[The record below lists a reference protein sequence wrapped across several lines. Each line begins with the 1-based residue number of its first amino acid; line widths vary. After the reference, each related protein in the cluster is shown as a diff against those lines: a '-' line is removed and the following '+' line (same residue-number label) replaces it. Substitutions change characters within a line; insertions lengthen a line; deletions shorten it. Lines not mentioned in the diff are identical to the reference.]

1 MSVLHPTLAALFR
14 AAIPVVLV
22 AASATACGPVN
33 RQRVAAVAK
42 DDWIRSYPLAEGA
55 SVSFVNN
62 DGSIEI
68 EGVNGL
74 TSVELRVERIANAGS
89 EAAAR
94 DLLPK
99 IAFKEDL
106 APDRVHVETEGVA
119 GVLIGVTFETHY
131 HVRMPAAA
139 RVRAET
145 RRAPIKVTNMA
156 GPVVVLSRNGSIT
169 GTALRGAVD
178 IRTGGDVKLDMEAL
192 GSENDPVSVRLNQNG
207 NIDVGLPADANVT
220 LSATTTAAGR
230 ARING
235 LPFEAIGEPD
245 PPGRQ
250 RRLRGRINKGGV
262 PVDLSTAAGNI
273 VIHPRGEPA
282 P

>member
-1 MSVLHPTLAALFR
+1 MSVPHPRLAALFR
-14 AAIPVVLV
+14 AAVPVVLV
-22 AASATACGPVN
+22 AASAAACGPAN
-33 RQRVAAVAK
+33 RRVAAVAK
-42 DDWIRSYPLAEGA
+42 DDWTRSYPLAEGA

-62 DGSIEI
+62 EGSIEI

-89 EAAAR
+89 ETAAR

-106 APDRVHVETEGVA
+106 APDRVNVETEGVA

-131 HVRMPAAA
+131 HVRMPAGA

-145 RRAPIKVTNMA
+145 RRAPIKISSMA
-156 GPVVVLSRNGSIT
+156 GRVVALSRNGSVT

-178 IRTGGDVKLDMEAL
+178 IRTGGDVTLDMEAL

-230 ARING
+230 ARMSG
-235 LPFEAIGEPD
+235 LPFETIGEAD

-262 PVDLSTAAGNI
+262 PVELSTAAGNI